1 MGATMKLSDYLQG
14 VGRPIAYYPGLRS
27 ITGSTTATIFI
38 CQFIYWTGKES
49 SKDGW
54 IYKTSADIEE
64 ETGLSYDE
72 QKTARGKLVKA
83 GLIEE
88 NYARLEHQ
96 MYFKVDLERLNE
108 EWGKLNP
115 NIPESRNAMFGK
127 AESPDSLISNT
138 ENTTE
143 NTSATSEI
151 FKTYEN
157 NIGMLTPILSEK
169 IGDAIDTYPHQWILD
184 AIQEAVT
191 HGARSWAYVDKILRT
206 WKSKGRATNGV
217 SLDKMSDI
225 DQELLRRGIKDMADE
240 SIEMGWATA
249 SDEEPRAKNKKI
261 LEERGGKE

>member
-1 MGATMKLSDYLQG
+1 MGASMKLSDYLQG

-49 SKDGW
+49 SQDGW

-83 GLIEE
+83 GLLEE

-115 NIPESRNAMFGK
+115 QIPEHGNACFGNT
-127 AESPDSLISNT
+127 ESPDSLNSNT
-138 ENTTE
+138 EITPE
-143 NTSATSEI
+143 NTSSSETAEI
-151 FKTYEN
+151 FKAYEN
-157 NIGMLTPILSEK
+157 NISMLTPMLSQK

-184 AIQEAVT
+184 AIEEAVR
-191 HGARSWAYVDKILRT
+191 HNARNWAYIETILKN
-206 WKSKGRATNGV
+206 WQSKGRNNKPPEKTTTTPDLKPASEVIHELG
-217 SLDKMSDI
+217 LDKLD
-225 DQELLRRGIKDMADE
+225 A
-240 SIEMGWATA
+240 
-249 SDEEPRAKNKKI
+249 EEQKKKNAKY
-261 LEERGGKE
+261 LAERTRNANQNNQ